1 VVASPMSASGI
12 LMISGLGL
20 ALLWALRRL
29 GRVDA

>member
-1 VVASPMSASGI
+1 MSASGI

-29 GRVDA
+29 GRVGA